1 MSLLVIGVIL
11 LFATPIISIAALVMT
26 LNVRDQVR
34 RLELALP
41 NWTPGQHPRH
51 LGQRPYR
58 R

>member
-41 NWTPGQHPRH
+41 NWTTEQHPRH